1 MKDLVKELSKESTAK
16 LEVQLTHG
24 LPTPMVATTL
34 TPLGKS
40 IEA

>member
-1 MKDLVKELSKESTAK
+1 
-16 LEVQLTHG
+16 VQLTHG

-40 IEA
+40 IEAWTHTAALALAWN